1 MQLTT
6 FVILSFLSNYASC
19 WPYDESLVD
28 YNLNQNKSAQG
39 PIDYWGV
46 WPDHDYHPSPDN
58 WRFPVYTIFLDRISN
73 GDPTNDDINGTTFEH
88 VVNSNQMRHGGD
100 LEGLIDTLDYI
111 RGMGFKVRSSA
122 PDQNPILTETGRLF
136 RWDVFGEPT
145 LGLRWLL
152 AG

>member
-6 FVILSFLSNYASC
+6 LVLLSFLSPYVSC

-28 YNLNQNKSAQG
+28 YNLNQNKSAQS
-39 PIDYWGV
+39 PIDYWGA

-73 GDPTNDDINGTTFEH
+73 GDPTNDDINGTRFEH

-111 RGMGFKVRSSA
+111 RGMGFKVRSST
-122 PDQNPILTETGRLF
+122 PDRTPMLIETGHLL

-145 LGLRWLL
+145 VGLRWLL